1 MCSNGAVEPPSPI
14 LQAHDDGGADEP
26 EPLRELAVRLAGEA
40 AELARRMRPDAV
52 TRVST
57 KSSPTDVVTAA
68 DTAVERLLRE
78 RLARLR
84 PSDAVL
90 GEEGGYTADP
100 AADPTAGGGTPGRLC
115 WLLDPID
122 GTTNYLYGL
131 PWYAVSVAATRDGVP
146 VAGAV
151 VEPDSGR
158 VWSAAAGQGA
168 TLDGRPLRASPVIRL
183 DRSLVVTGF
192 SYRAERRARQGTLA
206 AALLPRVRDLR
217 RLGAA
222 SLDLCAVAAGWADGY
237 YEHGIN
243 PWDWAAGALVAAEAG
258 ARVSPPDR
266 TAPWGEAMVTAAPG
280 VHDQL
285 TGALEEL
292 GGAEV

>member
-1 MCSNGAVEPPSPI
+1 LRALAVE
-14 LQAHDDGGADEP
+14 
-26 EPLRELAVRLAGEA
+26 LAGEA
-40 AELARRMRPDAV
+40 AELARRMRPEAV
-52 TRVST
+52 NQVST
-57 KSSPTDVVTAA
+57 KSSPTDVVTSA

-78 RLARLR
+78 RLALLR

-90 GEEGGYTADP
+90 GEEGGYSADGRSSDRSP
-100 AADPTAGGGTPGRLC
+100 GGLC

-122 GTTNYLYGL
+122 GTANYLYGL
-131 PWYAVSVAATRDGVP
+131 PWYAVSVAAVRDGVA

-168 TLDGRPLRASPVIRL
+168 TLDGRTLSASPVTRL
-183 DRSLVVTGF
+183 DRALVVTGF
-192 SYRAERRARQGTLA
+192 NYRSERRARQGALA

-258 ARVSPPDR
+258 ARVSLPDPAAR
-266 TAPWGEAMVTAAPG
+266 WGEAMVATAPG

-285 TGALEEL
+285 TGALAEL
-292 GGAEV
+292 GGAAI